1 MADSTRSRHQRRL
14 EALKSERSDWE
25 GLWQEYNDYI
35 MPGRM
40 RMTRAERRG
49 AKQFAKIV
57 DESGLLAFRI
67 MRSGM
72 MSGQT
77 SPARPWFRLTTF
89 DPEMKEYGPV
99 KEWLFQVEMR
109 MRQIMQKSNL
119 YNVLHTGYGDLG
131 QFGQMAAILVED
143 ETQYIRGIPLLTG
156 QYWLAQGH
164 KHRSDTL
171 YRRIY
176 MTVEQIVGRFVA
188 KNGGMDWTRCSSTI
202 KNMYDNGQYDEWVE
216 VYHAIEPRHDRDI
229 TKADKRN
236 KPVASNYW
244 EEGQTSDRMLEESG
258 FEINPLLAPRWETT
272 GEDVYGTGHPG
283 MVSLPGI
290 KMLQVEQRDK
300 GEAIAKMVKP
310 PMVGSSDLKNKKSSI
325 LPGSIT
331 YADTAGQK
339 PAYYPAFQVQF
350 DTQHVAADIKE
361 IQNRTD
367 RCWYAD
373 LFMAISQMEG
383 VQPRNVMELSAR
395 KEEQLLQLGPVIDR
409 QQNELLGPIVDIVF
423 HYGVKNSLF
432 PPAPPELQG
441 EDLKVEYISILAQAQ
456 KAVSTGAIERGMGF
470 VGNLAGINPSILD
483 KVDFDQSVDEY
494 WDMIGAPPTIIRSD
508 DDVAKT
514 RKDREQAQTAA
525 ANAEMAAKTM
535 PAVKQGADA
544 AQVLAETSQLPGS
557 SALLS
562 KLGISG

>member
-1 MADSTRSRHQRRL
+1 MPETIRSRHQRRL

-40 RMTRAERRG
+40 RLTREEKRG
-49 AKQFAKIV
+49 AKMMQKIL
-57 DESGLLAFRI
+57 DESGILAFRI

-77 SPARPWFRLTTF
+77 SPARPWFKLATF
-89 DPEMKEYGPV
+89 DPELKEYAPV
-99 KEWLFQVEMR
+99 KEWLYQVEMR
-109 MRQIMQKSNL
+109 MRQVMQRSNL
-119 YNVLHTGYGDLG
+119 YNVLHTGYGDIG
-131 QFGQMAAILVED
+131 QFGQMAALLIQD
-143 ETQYIRGIPLLTG
+143 KQQYIRGLPLLTG
-156 QYWLAQGH
+156 QYWLAQGY
-164 KHRSDTL
+164 KHRVDTV
-171 YRRIY
+171 YRRIW
-176 MTVEQIVGRFVA
+176 MTVEQVVGRFV
-188 KNGGMDWTRCSSTI
+188 NRDGRMDWSKVSSSV
-202 KNMYDNGQYDEWVE
+202 KNLYDKGSYDEWVE
-216 VYHAIEPRHDRDI
+216 VYHAVEPRHDRDI
-229 TKADKRN
+229 TKMDKRN
-236 KPVASNYW
+236 KPIASNYW
-244 EEGQTSDRMLEESG
+244 ENGQTSDQMMEESG
-258 FEINPLLAPRWETT
+258 FDVNPLLAPRWETI
-272 GEDVYGTGHPG
+272 GEDVYGSGHPG

-290 KMLQVEQRDK
+290 KMLQVEQKDK

-310 PMVGSSDLKNKKSSI
+310 PMVGPSDLKNRKSSI

-331 YADTAGQK
+331 YVDGAGQK

-350 DTQHVAADIKE
+350 DTQHVAADIQE
-361 IQNRTD
+361 VQNRIS

-373 LFMAISQMEG
+373 LFMAITQMEG
-383 VQPRNVMELSAR
+383 VQPRNVMELTAR

-409 QQNELLGPIVDIVF
+409 QQNELLGPIIDIVF
-423 HYGVKNSLF
+423 GIGVENKLF
-432 PPAPPELQG
+432 PPAPDELQG
-441 EDLKVEYISILAQAQ
+441 QDLKVEYISTLAQAQ

-494 WDMIGAPPTIIRSD
+494 WDLIGAPPTIIRSD

-514 RKDREQAQTAA
+514 RKDREQAQTAM
-525 ANAEMAAKTM
+525 ANAQMAKETM
-535 PAVKQGADA
+535 PAVKDGAEA
-544 AQVLAETSQLPGS
+544 AQVLSETSQLPGS